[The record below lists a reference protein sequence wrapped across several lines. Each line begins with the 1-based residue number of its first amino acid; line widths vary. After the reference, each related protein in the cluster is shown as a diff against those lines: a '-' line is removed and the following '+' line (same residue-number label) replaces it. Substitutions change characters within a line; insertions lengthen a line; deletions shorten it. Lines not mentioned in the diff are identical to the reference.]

1 MSSKISV
8 SGCFSSYDNTVLG
21 RIRITYTNVK
31 PLSPSSQAMHR
42 PAPIID
48 FRMPRKK
55 RQRSGFGERLRTLRK
70 ARGLTQVQLASA
82 ANTTQRAISYYENEP
97 GYPPV
102 PAVIALADALGVS
115 TDELLGAKASQ
126 RERNIMSPE
135 TRRLW
140 RKFQQFETLPEKDQ
154 RAVIR
159 LINSLASSGEP
170 KRMAG

>member
-1 MSSKISV
+1 
-8 SGCFSSYDNTVLG
+8 
-21 RIRITYTNVK
+21 
-31 PLSPSSQAMHR
+31 MHK

-48 FRMPRKK
+48 FGMPRKK

-70 ARGLTQVQLASA
+70 ARGLTQVQLAKA

-102 PAVIALADALGVS
+102 PAAIALANALSVT
-115 TDELLGAKASQ
+115 TDELLGVKASK

-135 TRRLW
+135 ARRLW
-140 RKFQQFETLPEKDQ
+140 KKFQQFETLPEKDQ

-159 LINSLASSGEP
+159 LINSLSGSNLRE
-170 KRMAG
+170 RLAG